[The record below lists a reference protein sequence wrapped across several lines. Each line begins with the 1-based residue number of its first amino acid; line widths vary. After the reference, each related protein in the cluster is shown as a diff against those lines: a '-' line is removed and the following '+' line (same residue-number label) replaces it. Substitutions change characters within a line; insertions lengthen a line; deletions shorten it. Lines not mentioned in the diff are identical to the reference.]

1 MALSVAEL
9 LRLLA
14 PSPERWEFA
23 LRQALI
29 CALVALVVEIYQT
42 PDAALTIYVVFFLNK
57 PDRVSSLIMNIAFVL
72 LISIV
77 IGLIIVTAI
86 LVVDRPALRV
96 ASIALLS
103 FGMLFLAS
111 ASKLRPVG
119 ATVALIV
126 GYGLDLLGTT
136 PGGEVAT
143 RALLYVW
150 LFIGIPAGVSMAVNL
165 LIAPSP
171 RRLVQ
176 RALADRLHLAAAML
190 RNPDASATE
199 AFAECLREGP
209 GEIPEWLKLCGV
221 EKTSVPQDI
230 AALRQAAQSTT
241 AVILL
246 VDLATRD
253 PDRMLPLATRE
264 ATATVL
270 DEMASIL
277 RSGGY
282 PVEIVFAADTR
293 EAELSPLSRA
303 VLADLR
309 SAIVRFA
316 EPPPHEPA
324 PSAEAK
330 PPGGFFVP
338 DAFTNRE
345 HVQYALKT
353 TAAAMFCY
361 GLYSLLDWPGI
372 HTCFITCYIV
382 ALTTTAEAVEKLTL
396 RVIGCLIGAAAGIA
410 AIVFL
415 LPSLTSIGTL
425 MAVIFAAAFGSAW
438 IAAGSPRIAY
448 AGFQIAFAF
457 FLCMI
462 QGPAPA
468 FDMTVARDRV
478 IGILLG
484 DVVSYLVLTMI
495 WPVSV
500 TLRIDPAISTL
511 LRRLADIVVATDIAV
526 RRATAAEVLAS
537 YGAVERDL
545 GLVPYEPRRTRPDD
559 GWLQRRIRATQEIM
573 ALAGP
578 LLLSA
583 DRAPENSAAVRQRLN
598 ALTDRP
604 DEVPA
609 PGPVL
614 PTQRGAAPAEG
625 AAVQSLVDAHLRQLE
640 LALNAEGSQVHAVG

>member
-1 MALSVAEL
+1 MALSVTEL

-14 PSPERWEFA
+14 PSPTRWEFA
-23 LRQALI
+23 LRQAVI
-29 CALVALVVEIYQT
+29 CALVALVAEIYQT
-42 PDAALTIYVVFFLNK
+42 PDAALTIYIVFFLNK
-57 PDRVSSLIMNIAFVL
+57 PDRVTSLIMNIAFVV

-77 IGLIIVTAI
+77 IGLVIITAI

-119 ATVALIV
+119 TTVALIV
-126 GYGLDLLGTT
+126 GYALDLLGTT

-143 RALLYVW
+143 RALLYAW
-150 LFIGIPAGVSMAVNL
+150 LFVGMPAGVSMVVNL

-171 RRLVQ
+171 RRLLE
-176 RALADRLHLAAAML
+176 RALAERLRLAAAIL
-190 RNPDASATE
+190 RDPDAPTAE
-199 AFAECLREGP
+199 AFSECLREGP

-221 EKTSVPQDI
+221 EKTSPPADI
-230 AALRQAAQSTT
+230 VALRQAAQSTT
-241 AVILL
+241 AILLL

-253 PDRMLPLATRE
+253 PDRMLPLASRE
-264 ATATVL
+264 PAANVL
-270 DEMASIL
+270 DDMASIL
-277 RSGGY
+277 RAGGY
-282 PVEIVFAADTR
+282 PVEVAFDVDAS

-303 VLADLR
+303 VLGDLH
-309 SAIVRFA
+309 SAIVSFA
-316 EPPPHEPA
+316 EPPPSVAA
-324 PSAEAK
+324 PRAEAK
-330 PPGGFFVP
+330 PSGGFFLP

-396 RVIGCLIGAAAGIA
+396 RIVGCLIGAAAGIA

-425 MAVIFAAAFGSAW
+425 MAVVLAAAFGSAW

-457 FLCMI
+457 FLCSV

-484 DVVSYLVLTMI
+484 DVVSYLVFTMI

-500 TLRIDPAISTL
+500 AQRIDPALSAL
-511 LRRLADIVVATDIAV
+511 LRRLSAIVAATDLAV
-526 RRATAAEVLAS
+526 RRVTAGEVLAS

-545 GLVPYEPRRTRPDD
+545 GLVPYEPRWTRPDES
-559 GWLQRRIRATQEIM
+559 WLRQRVRTAREIM

-598 ALTDRP
+598 ALTTP
-604 DEVPA
+604 ADEAPMPVAPA
-609 PGPVL
+609 NDS
-614 PTQRGAAPAEG
+614 TATAEG
-625 AAVQSLVDAHLRQLE
+625 AAVQELVDAHLQQLKQAIDRE
-640 LALNAEGSQVHAVG
+640 EAQVHALC